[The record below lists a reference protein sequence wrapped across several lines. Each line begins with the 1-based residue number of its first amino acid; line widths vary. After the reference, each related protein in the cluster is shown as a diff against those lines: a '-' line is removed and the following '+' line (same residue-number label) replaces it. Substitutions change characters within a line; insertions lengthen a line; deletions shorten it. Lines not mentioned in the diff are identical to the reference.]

1 MRIFLALLLLVS
13 SLFLLV
19 NSAFAEMKTS
29 NIGLAVA
36 EDVTKDEN
44 GLIVIDGIFSITS
57 FKKFPGV
64 DNFKVYTRWTGSGK
78 HTVKAQVVDA
88 DDNLI
93 SDSEDVELN
102 FAKDYSTYYQIFDFN
117 NIVFSKPGIYWVE
130 ALLDGKVEFSI
141 PLFIQLETEDLVFED
156 APEKP
161 VLIFSVPAVSV
172 TEKDNGLQVVSGV
185 FEYFMFKRFPSAYDF
200 IIANTWYSGS
210 GKVSQYIE
218 LLDPD
223 NNTIYKSEPQQ
234 FDASPRWIATIYDEL
249 EDIIFPK
256 PGIYLVRVY
265 LDDKVIFNYPILVE
279 EMQ

>member
-256 PGIYLVRVY
+256 PGIYVVRVY
-265 LDDKVIFNYPILVE
+265 LDDKAIFNYPILVE

>member
-1 MRIFLALLLLVS
+1 MRIFLVLLLLVS

-265 LDDKVIFNYPILVE
+265 LDDKAIFNYPILVE

>member
-265 LDDKVIFNYPILVE
+265 LDDKAIFNYPILVE

>member
-29 NIGLAVA
+29 NIGLAIA

-256 PGIYLVRVY
+256 PGIYVVRVY
-265 LDDKVIFNYPILVE
+265 LDDKAIFNYPILVE

>member
-93 SDSEDVELN
+93 
-102 FAKDYSTYYQIFDFN
+102 
-117 NIVFSKPGIYWVE
+117 
-130 ALLDGKVEFSI
+130 
-141 PLFIQLETEDLVFED
+141 
-156 APEKP
+156 
-161 VLIFSVPAVSV
+161 
-172 TEKDNGLQVVSGV
+172 
-185 FEYFMFKRFPSAYDF
+185 
-200 IIANTWYSGS
+200 
-210 GKVSQYIE
+210 
-218 LLDPD
+218 
-223 NNTIYKSEPQQ
+223 
-234 FDASPRWIATIYDEL
+234 
-249 EDIIFPK
+249 
-256 PGIYLVRVY
+256 
-265 LDDKVIFNYPILVE
+265 
-279 EMQ
+279 